1 MGIKCTAE
9 PDIMT
14 PSLQVGLTSLLLPA
28 MWRWGGVNI
37 FISFVSPCN
46 SSNAFQTVRSLMPN
60 RFVTLY
66 YLISQ
71 KSFSL
76 HACVDLQLLFLL
88 FQHLWYK
95 QHFRQNLQ
103 QFSHA
108 KLGHLTRRFGCSVFC
123 GKEELLL
130 VLTFNFQDILHEQ
143 QPKSNTTRKSI
154 IGVL

>member
-1 MGIKCTAE
+1 
-9 PDIMT
+9 MT
-14 PSLQVGLTSLLLPA
+14 PSLQVGFTSLLLVYLPCGA
-28 MWRWGGVNI
+28 EGGVNI

-46 SSNAFQTVRSLMPN
+46 SSKAFQTVRSLMPN

-130 VLTFNFQDILHEQ
+130 VLTFSFQDILHEQ